1 MNTNWNNNTKV
12 NSTLIQESVM
22 EASSDETKSHQTR
35 LDNDIEL
42 LEKLFEKI

>member
-1 MNTNWNNNTKV
+1 LNNNTKG
-12 NSTLIQESVM
+12 NSSIIQESVM

-42 LEKLFEKI
+42 LEKLFEKV

>member
-1 MNTNWNNNTKV
+1 
-12 NSTLIQESVM
+12 M

-42 LEKLFEKI
+42 LEKLFEKVQKNHNVDKVSLLKKLMDG